1 MWKQNVVVVSHYVD
15 CKGKHR
21 TSIPELCVSRSGI
34 TPNTSLALVL
44 LAVLRLVSGWY
55 VINRCALSGTRTYI
69 PRINYEGTA
78 LAAQI
83 VDKHLFSK
91 ERF

>member
-1 MWKQNVVVVSHYVD
+1 MYVD
-15 CKGKHR
+15 CKHR
-21 TSIPELCVSRSGI
+21 TSIPELCVARSGI

-44 LAVLRLVSGWY
+44 LAVLRLVSRWY
-55 VINRCALSGTRTYI
+55 VTNRCALPGTRTYI
-69 PRINYEGTA
+69 PGINDEGTA

>member
-1 MWKQNVVVVSHYVD
+1 MLRLNIDCGGGRYVD

-21 TSIPELCVSRSGI
+21 TLIPELCVSHSGI

-44 LAVLRLVSGWY
+44 LAVLRLVSRWY
-55 VINRCALSGTRTYI
+55 VTNRCALPGTRTYI
-69 PRINYEGTA
+69 PGINGTT

>member
-1 MWKQNVVVVSHYVD
+1 MTSGEWVSEYVD

-21 TSIPELCVSRSGI
+21 TSIPELCVARSGI

-44 LAVLRLVSGWY
+44 LAVLRLVLRWY
-55 VINRCALSGTRTYI
+55 VTNRCALPGTRTYI
-69 PRINYEGTA
+69 PRINDEGTA

-83 VDKHLFSK
+83 VDKYLSK
-91 ERF
+91 